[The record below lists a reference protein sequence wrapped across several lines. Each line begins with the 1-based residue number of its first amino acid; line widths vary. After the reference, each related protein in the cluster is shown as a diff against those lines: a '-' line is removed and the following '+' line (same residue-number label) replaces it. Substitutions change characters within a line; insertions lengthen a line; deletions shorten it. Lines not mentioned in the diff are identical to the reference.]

1 MQLVLPLT
9 LIALGGAG
17 LVVIR
22 NARMALG
29 ALTVQWLGVVWVAF
43 VLSPAPTALSVAA
56 VEMVAAAVCLAML
69 GTTLFNL
76 QKLKSDRHPLAQ
88 QAQPEAR
95 ALPGPYEA
103 AWLAAIVLTGGV
115 VGVGLA
121 ALYPLS
127 AVEGSMVAIY
137 WVFLSGVLA
146 LVVEGS
152 RSPVKLAAGLL
163 ALLNGTMLLTLAA
176 GPTLPGPVM
185 LGLMSLARIALAGI
199 MAYAW
204 MLLKVVFLDLN
215 LNVLFD
221 TTGGSSAETAIV
233 VQGPGARDQRP
244 DLEAQGPESVSQDS
258 EPEPQDLAQDDEEES
273 GNKIEAAGE
282 EPEPGE

>member
-1 MQLVLPLT
+1 
-9 LIALGGAG
+9 
-17 LVVIR
+17 
-22 NARMALG
+22 MALG